1 MVWWLKH
8 EGNITFTVNEFPQ
21 DKGTRT
27 LAGTSHKHSVNG
39 SRIILPLQPM
49 AAGGSSPEGPEVAS
63 STAESLEQQRVWL
76 WQQFASRVTPS
87 VQRVVEFAKRVPGTF
102 CRA

>member
-1 MVWWLKH
+1 MVVL
-8 EGNITFTVNEFPQ
+8 TFF
-21 DKGTRT
+21 
-27 LAGTSHKHSVNG
+27 LMF
-39 SRIILPLQPM
+39 QPI

-87 VQRVVEFAKRVPGTF
+87 VQRVVEFAKRVPGTLLGYI
-102 CRA
+102 R